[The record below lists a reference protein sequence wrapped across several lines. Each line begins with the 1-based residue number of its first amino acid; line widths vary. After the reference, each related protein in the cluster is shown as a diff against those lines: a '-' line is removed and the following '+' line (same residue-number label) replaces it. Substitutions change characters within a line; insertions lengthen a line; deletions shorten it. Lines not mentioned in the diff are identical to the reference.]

1 MISQRPAVGPDAVV
15 GVMRELDAEED
26 GANDDEDDANRVR
39 RGVEHLVEHAVA
51 REHELELRRLD
62 ELQLLAHVEREHVH
76 REI

>member
-15 GVMRELDAEED
+15 GVMRELDAKED

-51 REHELELRRLD
+51 REHELE
-62 ELQLLAHVEREHVH
+62 
-76 REI
+76 